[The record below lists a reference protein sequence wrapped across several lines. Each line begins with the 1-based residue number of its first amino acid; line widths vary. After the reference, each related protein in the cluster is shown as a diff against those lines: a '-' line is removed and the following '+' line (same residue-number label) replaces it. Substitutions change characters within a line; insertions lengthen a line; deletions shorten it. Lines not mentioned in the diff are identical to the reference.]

1 MFLPLLMNISNGSN
15 GFASLHQSVF
25 LICSFC
31 LAPDSSHTEPESPK
45 REKSGSF
52 TGRGHVSDVRDE
64 VDARVKKLVRKQDTE
79 EEDID
84 ELVRTFKESE
94 ASVSKDVGDAGECT
108 PYGRDNLCPMPS
120 PIDIPGTL
128 CLCIVLV
135 NQKILCCC
143 VSVQ

>member
-1 MFLPLLMNISNGSN
+1 M
-15 GFASLHQSVF
+15 
-25 LICSFC
+25 
-31 LAPDSSHTEPESPK
+31 
-45 REKSGSF
+45 
-52 TGRGHVSDVRDE
+52 RDE

-94 ASVSKDVGDAGECT
+94 ASVSKDVGDAGE
-108 PYGRDNLCPMPS
+108 Y
-120 PIDIPGTL
+120 PIDQPTGAL

-143 VSVQ
+143 ASVQ

>member
-1 MFLPLLMNISNGSN
+1 M
-15 GFASLHQSVF
+15 
-25 LICSFC
+25 
-31 LAPDSSHTEPESPK
+31 
-45 REKSGSF
+45 
-52 TGRGHVSDVRDE
+52 RDE

-94 ASVSKDVGDAGECT
+94 ASVSKDVGDAGEC
-108 PYGRDNLCPMPS
+108 
-120 PIDIPGTL
+120 PIDIPGALVL

-143 VSVQ
+143 ASVQ

>member
-1 MFLPLLMNISNGSN
+1 M
-15 GFASLHQSVF
+15 
-25 LICSFC
+25 
-31 LAPDSSHTEPESPK
+31 
-45 REKSGSF
+45 
-52 TGRGHVSDVRDE
+52 RDE

-120 PIDIPGTL
+120 AIDIPGTL

>member
-1 MFLPLLMNISNGSN
+1 MFLPLLINISNGSN

-52 TGRGHVSDVRDE
+52 TGRGHVTDLRDE

-94 ASVSKDVGDAGECT
+94 ASVSKDVGDAGEC
-108 PYGRDNLCPMPS
+108 
-120 PIDIPGTL
+120 PIDIPGALVL

-135 NQKILCCC
+135 NLQILCCC
-143 VSVQ
+143 ASVQ